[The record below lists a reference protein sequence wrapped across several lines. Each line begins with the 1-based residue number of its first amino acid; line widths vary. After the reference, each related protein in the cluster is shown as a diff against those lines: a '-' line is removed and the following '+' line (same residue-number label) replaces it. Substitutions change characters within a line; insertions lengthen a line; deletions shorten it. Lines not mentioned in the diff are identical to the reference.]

1 MFNFQTYVMMIE
13 SIGTQR
19 MHTSF
24 VKYIVIDLAIVYIL
38 TLLYRQYTVMNKW
51 ESPSLSTLINVD
63 GIERLGFEYH
73 PVTYSKDDCNSLYI
87 RINNH
92 NLCIFLLV
100 CSPY

>member
-1 MFNFQTYVMMIE
+1 MMIE

-63 GIERLGFEYH
+63 GIERLERR
-73 PVTYSKDDCNSLYI
+73 L
-87 RINNH
+87 
-92 NLCIFLLV
+92 
-100 CSPY
+100 